1 MGPPLAIAALI
12 GLYFICSEIIKRRNF
27 TLLIPL
33 SFVLIMLALV
43 SQQFNPLIRYLLPA
57 YPIVITFGGYG
68 IYRLWNWGRKKN
80 YPWRSF
86 CPLPDRPMLGCS
98 SSSGNTFLGSAFVN
112 GVYDDTHPRISA
124 SEWIN
129 ENIEPNSTVTHQ
141 IWDDRLPLPIS
152 GETPVNL
159 KYVDLD
165 LFRSDQLND
174 PRSGEPKLIT
184 LVDHLESTDYIIEA
198 SNRLYGSIPR
208 MPAEYLRTSSYYEAS
223 FRANLG
229 LKLLQTSEIPLHF
242 SA

>member
-1 MGPPLAIAALI
+1 
-12 GLYFICSEIIKRRNF
+12 
-27 TLLIPL
+27 
-33 SFVLIMLALV
+33 MLALV
-43 SQQFNPLIRYLLPA
+43 NQQFNPLIRYLLPA
-57 YPIVITFGGYG
+57 YPIVIAFGGYG
-68 IYRLWNWGRKKN
+68 IYRLWNWGRKKRN
-80 YPWRSF
+80 YPRRSF

-152 GETPVNL
+152 GETPPNL

-174 PRSGEPKLIT
+174 PRSGEPNLLPLLIT
-184 LVDHLESTDYIIEA
+184 
-198 SNRLYGSIPR
+198 SNQPT
-208 MPAEYLRTSSYYEAS
+208 TSSKLAIGSTVPSHECLQSTLEPAPTTNS
-223 FRANLG
+223 FPANLG
-229 LKLLQTSEIPLHF
+229 LKLLQTSAIPLHF